1 MKRIRKGFAF
11 SGSGEI
17 LKATGLVVA
26 TQTAVP
32 IDKKRAEEEEAL
44 EKKFGRDVFGVRIP
58 EKFLNP
64 EKYFNIFPDD
74 SQAKLG
80 TI

>member
-1 MKRIRKGFAF
+1 MTKIKNDFAF

-17 LKATGLVVA
+17 LKSVGLIKA
-26 TQTAVP
+26 TQKPVP
-32 IDKKRAEEEEAL
+32 IDKKRAAEEQAL
-44 EKKFGRDVFGVRIP
+44 EKKFGHDAFGAKI
-58 EKFLNP
+58 P

-80 TI
+80 AI

>member
-1 MKRIRKGFAF
+1 MTKKKRGFAF

-17 LKATGLVVA
+17 LKSVGLIVA
-26 TQTAVP
+26 TQTGAP
-32 IDKKRAEEEEAL
+32 IDKKRAEEEQAL
-44 EKKFGRDVFGVRIP
+44 EKKFGRNVFGVRIP
-58 EKFLNP
+58 EK
-64 EKYFNIFPDD
+64 YFNMFPDD

>member
-1 MKRIRKGFAF
+1 MTKKKSGFGF

-17 LKATGLVVA
+17 LQSVGLITA
-26 TQTAVP
+26 QQTSAP
-32 IDKKRAEEEEAL
+32 IDHQRAQEEQAL
-44 EKKFGRDVFGVRIP
+44 EKKFGRDVFGAKI
-58 EKFLNP
+58 P
-64 EKYFNIFPDD
+64 EKYFSIFPDD